1 MNAEMS
7 GVYPIF
13 HYIVGL
19 RIVEI
24 IGFVVAVVLKK
35 QLLDD
40 CYSVLYS
47 MEYITSAHQTLFSLP
62 L

>member
-7 GVYPIF
+7 GVCPIF

-19 RIVEI
+19 GIVEI
-24 IGFVVAVVLKK
+24 FGFVVAVVLKK

-47 MEYITSAHQTLFSLP
+47 MEYITSAH
-62 L
+62 